1 MKIVVVDLQLLISQ
15 NWEKMPMKR
24 AVIRAPRSGPV
35 LSILFALC
43 QLIASYA
50 VAQPHAAPCL
60 FNVLDYG
67 AVADGKTLATK
78 AIQKAVD
85 ACAAAGGGTVHFSAG
100 KYLCGA
106 ILLKSNVTLHIGE
119 GATLLASTNF
129 DDFPPIK
136 SGWNVQSDHTIRSS
150 LITGLDLENIAITG
164 RGKLNGQG
172 KPWWQA
178 LRQDSSRNQ
187 GEKRILTYG
196 RPRVINLYRC
206 RNVLI
211 QGVTIVD
218 SPSWTV
224 HPVGCENLVVDGVS
238 IINPENSP
246 NTDGVNPE
254 SCRNVRISNCFIDTG
269 DDCITLKSG
278 RDEQGRSKARPT
290 ENVTITNC
298 VMYKGHGAVVIGS
311 EMSAGVRNITV
322 SNIVCAGTD
331 RAIRIKSTRGRGGVV
346 ENIRFS
352 NFVVEN
358 VKEPISV
365 TAFYTKTPPEPV
377 SERTPV
383 FRDIAIGHFTI
394 KKSPCMAKIFGL
406 PEMPVHR
413 LTIADVV
420 ADTEVG
426 FVCDS
431 IDGLDLQNVQLNVDK
446 GPAFDLRNCKG
457 LELSGVKTTKPH
469 AECPFVRLEN
479 IEGAFIHG
487 CSAFP
492 GTGSFLEI
500 SGENTKGIVL
510 VGNHLSAARN
520 SFVFKNG
527 AQKEAVVEK

>member
-1 MKIVVVDLQLLISQ
+1 
-15 NWEKMPMKR
+15 MKR
-24 AVIRAPRSGPV
+24 AMMPARRCGPTRHTYGGQV
-35 LSILFALC
+35 LSIFFALC

-50 VAQPHAAPCL
+50 VAQPQTTPCL

-67 AVADGKTLATK
+67 AVADEKTPATK

-85 ACAAAGGGTVHFSAG
+85 ACAAAGGGTVHLPAG
-100 KYLCGA
+100 RYLCGA

-129 DDFPPIK
+129 DDFPPI
-136 SGWNVQSDHTIRSS
+136 SPGWKIQSDDTIRSS

-164 RGKLNGQG
+164 RGTLNGQG

-187 GEKRILTYG
+187 GERRVLTYG

-218 SPSWTV
+218 SPSWTI
-224 HPVGCENLVVDGVS
+224 HPIGCENLVVDGIS
-238 IINPENSP
+238 IINPEDSP
-246 NTDGVNPE
+246 NTDGINPE

-278 RDEQGRSKARPT
+278 RDEEGRSKARPT
-290 ENVTITNC
+290 ENVAITNC
-298 VMYKGHGAVVIGS
+298 VTYKGHGAVVIGS
-311 EMSAGVRNITV
+311 EMSAGVRNVTA
-322 SNIVCAGTD
+322 SNIVCVGTD

-346 ENIRFS
+346 ENIRFC

-358 VKEPISV
+358 VKEPIYI
-365 TAFYTKTPPEPV
+365 TAFYTKSDPEAV

-383 FRDIAIGHFTI
+383 FRDIAISHFTI

-406 PEMPVHR
+406 PEMPIHR
-413 LTIADVV
+413 LGICDVIADT
-420 ADTEVG
+420 AVG

-431 IDGLDLQNVQLNVDK
+431 VAGLDLQNVQLNVDK
-446 GPAFDLRNCKG
+446 GPAFDLQNCKN
-457 LELSGVKTTKPH
+457 LELSGIK
-469 AECPFVRLEN
+469 
-479 IEGAFIHG
+479 
-487 CSAFP
+487 
-492 GTGSFLEI
+492 
-500 SGENTKGIVL
+500 GETP
-510 VGNHLSAARN
+510 
-520 SFVFKNG
+520 
-527 AQKEAVVEK
+527 Q